1 MSPFLSKIGFYLSDL
16 LECAVSMI
24 QEYFNDIMHKYDSKS
39 SIDRVKSILVSFR
52 SLTSSPLFGIWT
64 VHNVIDVKTRTSINE
79 SFKRLLK
86 ALAELYDRS
95 ISCSDDLQSDIDVPD
110 SSKTY
115 APDSSQAKSRSKIVD
130 MDLDGD
136 DDGNDIEGS
145 SPASAANLK
154 LHFVSLIS
162 NFFAVVPVAAWDVM
176 FNLME
181 KETDP
186 RVCFYWP
193 SLHEHLFLR

>member
-1 MSPFLSKIGFYLSDL
+1 MSDL

-39 SIDRVKSILVSFR
+39 SMDRIKSILASFR
-52 SLTSSPLFGIWT
+52 SLTSSPLFRIWT
-64 VHNVIDVKTRTSINE
+64 VHNVIDVKLRTSISE
-79 SFKRLLK
+79 SFERLLK
-86 ALAELYDRS
+86 SLAELYDGS
-95 ISCSDDLQSDIDVPD
+95 ICCSDSLHPGIDLPD
-110 SSKTY
+110 SSKLY
-115 APDSSQAKSRSKIVD
+115 GQDSSQSKSIRSKIVD

-136 DDGNDIEGS
+136 DDGNDVEGS
-145 SPASAANLK
+145 VPASAANLK
-154 LHFVSLIS
+154 LNFVSIIS

-186 RVCFYWP
+186 RVC
-193 SLHEHLFLR
+193 R